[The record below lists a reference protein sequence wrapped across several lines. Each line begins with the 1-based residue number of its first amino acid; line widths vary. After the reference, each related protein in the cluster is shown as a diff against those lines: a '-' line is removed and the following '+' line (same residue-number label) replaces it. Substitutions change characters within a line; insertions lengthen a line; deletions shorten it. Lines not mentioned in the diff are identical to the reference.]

1 MKVLHLTLGLPQI
14 RNGGLSRYSYD
25 LAIAEKK
32 LGVEVALLYPGNI
45 DLINK
50 NSRIVEKKNVGV
62 KAYKLVNPEYVPIPL
77 GIGNPELFLK
87 HHDIEPFKKF
97 IEKIQPDY
105 VHIHSFMGF
114 PIEYFRYMKACEI
127 KTVYTTHDYYAICL
141 RTSLINNQNKN
152 CEGPSAEGC
161 AYCNY
166 GFNNSSFMQF
176 VLQSEW
182 YPKIKNSKLIGCI
195 KNKRAKEKNDSEG
208 LKQVCSYEMT
218 SRDYSNYAALLEQK
232 KGLLEG
238 IDLIHFNSTV
248 AQQIYKK
255 YISNNSEFV
264 VQNITTE
271 GLVDNRNKIRKYKNT
286 NKVQWNIGF
295 IGTSG
300 FHKGAWMLI
309 GAAKILNEKGFDFLV
324 HFYGDEYGIVDKYS
338 FCREHGTY
346 NHANIANIM
355 NELDFLVVPGFCYET
370 FGFTAIEGLANNV
383 LVLVSNRV
391 GARDLFEGTKAMHV
405 FSPTSEELAKML
417 ENYFLSE
424 NIYFDALDE
433 QRLIAFDF
441 DMQNHAI
448 KMLELIENK
457 LKVKRTN

>member
-1 MKVLHLTLGLPQI
+1 MCI
-14 RNGGLSRYSYD
+14 RDR
-25 LAIAEKK
+25 
-32 LGVEVALLYPGNI
+32 
-45 DLINK
+45 
-50 NSRIVEKKNVGV
+50 
-62 KAYKLVNPEYVPIPL
+62 
-77 GIGNPELFLK
+77 
-87 HHDIEPFKKF
+87 
-97 IEKIQPDY
+97 
-105 VHIHSFMGF
+105 
-114 PIEYFRYMKACEI
+114 
-127 KTVYTTHDYYAICL
+127 
-141 RTSLINNQNKN
+141 
-152 CEGPSAEGC
+152 
-161 AYCNY
+161 
-166 GFNNSSFMQF
+166 
-176 VLQSEW
+176 W

-324 HFYGDEYGIVDKYS
+324 HFYGDEYGIVDK
-338 FCREHGTY
+338 
-346 NHANIANIM
+346 
-355 NELDFLVVPGFCYET
+355 
-370 FGFTAIEGLANNV
+370 
-383 LVLVSNRV
+383 
-391 GARDLFEGTKAMHV
+391 
-405 FSPTSEELAKML
+405 
-417 ENYFLSE
+417 LSLIHIF
-424 NIYFDALDE
+424 IYFIGGRERGFFYCWCGKD
-433 QRLIAFDF
+433 IPC
-441 DMQNHAI
+441 
-448 KMLELIENK
+448 
-457 LKVKRTN
+457 